1 VIKQGGMRRGANMG
15 ILSIDHPDILKFITA
30 KDDMISLTNFNL
42 SVAVT
47 RKFMEAVR
55 DGLNII

>member
-1 VIKQGGMRRGANMG
+1 MG